1 MKLKHIE
8 QYEMEKYLFHKGES
22 YKSYEFFG
30 AHKQADGSYSFS
42 VWAPNAKGVRVVGD
56 FNDWNGVGY
65 DMVKISENG
74 IYNVLIDRIE
84 EGQHYKYEIFPR
96 KGKPLLKADPFAVH
110 SELRPGTASKI
121 HTLGSYQWQDKAW
134 MNARKRKKPYRQAI
148 NIYEMHLGSWRHKPD
163 GSFYT
168 YEELTTVLVPYLKE
182 NGYSHVEFLPLMEH
196 PFDGSWGYQTTGF
209 FSATSRYGEPEGL
222 MKLIDACHNEGIGVI
237 MDWVPCHYC
246 RDAHGLSYFDGDYCY
261 ESAYQNVA
269 VNHQWGTNH
278 FDFSRKEV
286 WSFLISNAMFWFEQ
300 YHIDGLR
307 VDAVAYMIYADYG
320 KPGSDGQRGY
330 KNNVSAV
337 EFIQKLNEVIF
348 NTYPNV
354 LMIAEE
360 SSAWPKVTHP
370 VYEGGLGFNYKWNMG
385 WMNDTLKYFSM
396 DYDERKSVHHLLTFS
411 MMYAFSEN
419 FILPFSHDEVV
430 HGKKSLIGRMP
441 GDYWQKFANLR
452 VLLGYFITHPGKK
465 LSFMGT
471 ELGHFIEWNYQ
482 RELDWFLKDYEMHQK
497 FSDYVKAL
505 NQLYQSE
512 PALFEVDDSFK
523 GFQWIDCDNAE
534 QSILIFERKGQK
546 RSEDLIVVLNM
557 SPVTYEHFQIGV
569 KDKKPWRE
577 RFNSDAEC
585 FGGAGITQTDAII
598 PEKKTWQHYKFTI
611 AIRLPALSVV
621 ILNKESEG
629 GSHVKL

>member
-1 MKLKHIE
+1 MKAKHLE

-30 AHKQADGSYSFS
+30 AHKQADGGYSFS

-56 FNDWNGVGY
+56 FNAWNGVGHE
-65 DMVKISENG
+65 MVKISENG
-74 IYNVLIDRIE
+74 IYNLLVDGVE
-84 EGQHYKYEIFPR
+84 EGQHYKYEILPQ
-96 KGKPLLKADPFAVH
+96 KGKHLLKADPYAVY
-110 SELRPGTASKI
+110 SELRPGTASRV
-121 HTLGSYQWQDKAW
+121 HTLGQYEWQDKKW
-134 MNARKRKKPYRQAI
+134 MAARKRKKPYRQAM
-148 NIYEMHLGSWRHKPD
+148 NIYEMHLGSWMHKPD
-163 GSFYT
+163 GEFHT
-168 YEELTTVLVPYLKE
+168 YEELAQLLVPYLKE
-182 NGYSHVEFLPLMEH
+182 NGYTHVEFLPVMEH

-209 FSATSRYGEPEGL
+209 YSATSRYGTPEAL
-222 MKLIDACHNEGIGVI
+222 MYLIDQCHQNEIGVI
-237 MDWVPCHYC
+237 LDWVPCHYC
-246 RDAHGLSYFDGDYCY
+246 RDAHGLSYFDGNYCF

-286 WSFLISNAMFWFEQ
+286 WSFLISNAMFWLDQ
-300 YHIDGLR
+300 YHVDGLR

-320 KPGSDGQRGY
+320 KPGSDGARGY
-330 KNNVSAV
+330 KNNTNAV
-337 EFIQKLNEVIF
+337 AFIQKMNEVIF
-348 NTYPNV
+348 ESFPNA

-396 DYDERKSVHHLLTFS
+396 DYGERRNAHHLLTFS

-452 VLLGYFITHPGKK
+452 VLLGYAMTHPGKK

-482 RELDWFLKDYEMHQK
+482 RELDWFLKDYEMHLK
-497 FSDYVKAL
+497 FSEYTKAL
-505 NQLYQSE
+505 NQLYISQ

-523 GFQWIDCDNAE
+523 GFQWIDCDNSE
-534 QSILIFERKGQK
+534 QSILLFERRGKK
-546 RSEDLIVVLNM
+546 RAEDLIIALNM
-557 SPVTYEHFQIGV
+557 SPVTYEHYQIGV
-569 KDKKPWRE
+569 RDKSPWQE
-577 RFNSDAEC
+577 LFNSDSEA
-585 FGGAGITQTDAII
+585 FGGAGIVQTGLLM
-598 PEKKTWQHYKFTI
+598 PEKKSWQHHKYAV
-611 AIRLPALSVV
+611 AIRLPALSIVV
-621 ILNKESEG
+621 LNKNKEG
-629 GSHVKL
+629 GKLG